1 MSKRIKEMIADDL
14 KKRLGDTRDFL
25 VVDCAKLPAFK
36 TNTLRLNLRKQNI
49 RMLSVKNS
57 LARKTLTEMGIGGA
71 GEILKG
77 PSVIVWGSSDIVAL
91 SKEIAKWAKD
101 LKQLEIKGGLLDGA
115 PLSAPDVDAI
125 SKGPSRE
132 ETIGR
137 IVTLMLSPG
146 AQLVGALL
154 GPGGYLNGQV
164 KAQAE
169 KTEGEAAPEP
179 AAS

>member
-1 MSKRIKEMIADDL
+1 MSKRIKEMIAGDL
-14 KKRLGDTRDFL
+14 KQRLGETRDFL

-57 LARKTLTEMGIGGA
+57 LARKTLKEMGLGGA
-71 GEILKG
+71 GDILKG
-77 PSVIVWGSSDIVAL
+77 PSVLVWGANDIVAL
-91 SKEIAKWAKD
+91 SKEIAKQAKD
-101 LKQLEIKGGLLDGA
+101 LKELEIKGGLLDGA
-115 PLSAPDVDAI
+115 PLTAPDVDAI

-137 IVTLMLSPG
+137 IVMLLLSPG
-146 AQLVGALL
+146 AQLAGALL
-154 GPGGYLNGQV
+154 GPGGYVTGQV
-164 KAQAE
+164 KAISE
-169 KTEGEAAPEP
+169 KTEGEAAP

>member
-25 VVDCAKLPAFK
+25 VLDCAKLTAFK
-36 TNTLRLNLRKQNI
+36 TNTLRLNLRKQSI
-49 RMLSVKNS
+49 SMLSVKNS
-57 LARKTLTEMGIGGA
+57 LARKTLKEIGLDGA
-71 GEILKG
+71 GAALKG

-91 SKEIAKWAKD
+91 SKEIAKWAKE
-101 LKQLEIKGGLLDGA
+101 LKVVEIKGGLLDGS
-115 PLSAPDVDAI
+115 PLTAPDVDAI

-137 IVTLMLSPG
+137 IVTLLLSPG

-154 GPGGYLNGQV
+154 GPGGYVTGQV
-164 KAQAE
+164 KAISE
-169 KTEGEAAPEP
+169 KTEGEAAPAP